1 MSKIK
6 NKLWIMALLL
16 TVSMTGCG
24 SNHDSGGGTG
34 GGGVGGLGVGPA
46 PVNLGSTGGTAN
58 NFVILSETAVTDTG
72 SHLSVVTGNIGL
84 SPATAASI
92 GVFCSEMTG
101 IIYGVDATYVGS
113 GTVTCFAGNPPLA
126 NKTLVDTAVAD
137 MGTAYT
143 DAAGRTLPTATEL
156 GAGDITSMTIA
167 PGLYKWGTGVLISAA
182 GVTLSGGANDTWIF
196 QMAGDLTVANGAIV
210 TLAGG
215 AEAKNIVWQV
225 GGPTG
230 ATLGTTSNVKGTIL
244 SAKQIILQTGATL
257 HGRAL
262 AQTQVTLDA
271 ATVAP

>member
-1 MSKIK
+1 MSTIFK

-24 SNHDSGGGTG
+24 SNHDSGGGM

-46 PVNLGSTGGTAN
+46 PVNLGSAGGTAN
-58 NFVILSETAVTDTG
+58 NFVILSETAITDTG

-92 GVFCSEMTG
+92 GAYCLEITG
-101 IIYGVDATYVGS
+101 TIYGVDAAYTGN
-113 GTVTCFAGNPPLA
+113 GTTTCFAGNPPLA